1 MTLVFL
7 KLIKPEAEAK
17 AELVQAVQAV
27 QVAQAVPVVLVV
39 PVDASEVNG
48 SKWGEHRWRLH
59 EDLIQYINILNKNY
73 KIKKMNFY
81 QGKIYNIV
89 SFLSSK
95 QIDQ

>member
-17 AELVQAVQAV
+17 AELVQAV

-48 SKWGEHRWRLH
+48 SK
-59 EDLIQYINILNKNY
+59 
-73 KIKKMNFY
+73 
-81 QGKIYNIV
+81 
-89 SFLSSK
+89 
-95 QIDQ
+95 

>member
-1 MTLVFL
+1 MNYKTSNCSSIRCVAIRYYFENFLKFGRRYSTYFVTIFPDNNTCFVKVTLVFL

-48 SKWGEHRWRLH
+48 SK
-59 EDLIQYINILNKNY
+59 
-73 KIKKMNFY
+73 
-81 QGKIYNIV
+81 
-89 SFLSSK
+89 
-95 QIDQ
+95 

>member
-48 SKWGEHRWRLH
+48 SK
-59 EDLIQYINILNKNY
+59 
-73 KIKKMNFY
+73 
-81 QGKIYNIV
+81 
-89 SFLSSK
+89 
-95 QIDQ
+95 